1 MRFPRLCDGL
11 FPGVV
16 ALLLAGCA
24 EPPPLR
30 IGFLAELSGRSADL
44 GEAARNGVIL
54 AADQYREGRREDKR
68 TLEIIVRDTGQ
79 TPESA
84 ASAAQPIKAKRPT
97 FVSAAPAAN
106 ETSLSAAH

>member
-1 MRFPRLCDGL
+1 MRFPCFRDWLY
-11 FPGVV
+11 PGIV

-54 AADQYREGRREDKR
+54 AADQYRESQRADKR
-68 TLEIIVRDTGQ
+68 TLEIVVRDSGQ
-79 TPESA
+79 TAESA
-84 ASAAQPIKAKRPT
+84 ATAVQGLKVEPGA
-97 FVSAAPAAN
+97 
-106 ETSLSAAH
+106 